1 MLVNVLLISPAM
13 KNYRRITELSM
24 ALISIATFLTQR
36 GHTVKVIDRL
46 VKVTNIEIVIK
57 EFRPD
62 FVGVTLM
69 YVKTIDDARVCSK
82 ISHKYGAKVVWGGHL
97 ASDAPEIILRE
108 SFVDFVMMGEGEFAW
123 DELLQTYKS
132 GGEFSGIKGLAYKN
146 DGRIIINECR
156 SFCNL
161 ADIPPMDFSFVNPKD
176 YFQSYNF
183 CRKQV
188 HLYTSKGCPGRCA
201 FCFNPHFN
209 NSTHRK
215 RPIEHVLS
223 EIRCMVNEYG
233 ADGIYF
239 EDEIL
244 RTNSKDIAEI
254 CEAFK
259 NSGIDFVWGCKMRIG
274 ILTSEDFSIMYE
286 SGCRWIFFGV
296 ETASEEMCRT
306 IHKGIK
312 MDNVRL
318 DISNCAKAGILSVS
332 SFIVGLPDET
342 SEQLK
347 ETVKLA
353 QSLKESVLFCG
364 YFVLWFA
371 SEFYDIF
378 VAEGRITPA
387 QTLDDLNEYPI
398 IDDYFK
404 VNYSKIPTR
413 DLKVVRAYLLWWSF
427 RTKSPSQDDS
437 GYSLMKKAIKETF
450 GTVSRLGLIGI
461 LAEVYSALFIAVSFG
476 LNLFCFPRIK
486 KKYGLKLNR
495 NRE

>member
-1 MLVNVLLISPAM
+1 MNVLLISPAM
-13 KNYRRITELSM
+13 KNYRRTSEIPM
-24 ALISIATFLTQR
+24 ALVSIATYLTQC

-46 VKVTNIEIVIK
+46 VKVTNIETIVK
-57 EFRPD
+57 DFKPD

-82 ISHKYGAKVVWGGHL
+82 ISQKYGAKVVWGGHL
-97 ASDAPEIILRE
+97 ASDAHEIILKE
-108 SFVDFVMMGEGEFAW
+108 DYVDFVIMGEGEFAW

-132 GGEFSGIKGLAYKN
+132 GEEYSSIRGLAYKYN
-146 DGRIIINECR
+146 GRTVINECR
-156 SFCNL
+156 NFCNL

-183 CRKQV
+183 CRRQV

-201 FCFNPHFN
+201 FCFNPHFH

-215 RPIEHVLS
+215 RPIEHVIS
-223 EIRCMVNEYG
+223 EVRCLVNEHG

-259 NSGIDFVWGCKMRIG
+259 NSGLDFVWGCKMRIG
-274 ILTSEDFSIMYE
+274 VLNLEDFRIMYDC
-286 SGCRWIFFGV
+286 GCRWIFFGV
-296 ETASEEMCRT
+296 ESASEEMCRS

-312 MDNVRL
+312 MDDVRS
-318 DISNCAKAGILSVS
+318 DISSCAKAGILPVS

-347 ETVKLA
+347 ETVKMA
-353 QSLKESVLFCG
+353 KSLKESVIFCG

-371 SEFYDIF
+371 SEYYDKFI
-378 VAEGRITPA
+378 VEGRITPA
-387 QTLDDLNEYPI
+387 ETLDDLNEYPI

-404 VNYSKIPTR
+404 VNYSNTPTR

-427 RTKSPSQDDS
+427 KTKSPSQDDS
-437 GYSLMKKAIKETF
+437 GYSLMKKAFKESF
-450 GTVSRLGLIGI
+450 GTVSRMGFVGFA
-461 LAEVYSALFIAVSFG
+461 AEIYSAFYVAMSFG
-476 LNLFCFPRIK
+476 VNLFFFPKIK
-486 KKYGLKLNR
+486 RKYGLKLNR